1 MSGSADSQQMFD
13 FYELNQDS
21 EADHDYS
28 EPERIDDI
36 YTFIKFLGRGAFG
49 TVNLYKNSADNSL
62 VVWKE
67 IYLMRLDS
75 KMRTEAFAEVEILSM
90 FDHPN
95 IISYFKHFIGDDTLY
110 IELEYAKG
118 GNLTNLIKQQKSSE
132 AYFDQE
138 TVLWFFYQ
146 LTSAVQYIHE
156 IGIMHR
162 DIKTLNIFLMQSGV
176 LKLGDFGIAKILD
189 SQVSMAETQVGTPL
203 YMSPE
208 IIEGKKYSNKSDI
221 WALGCVIYELCTL
234 SRVFDATNQLKL
246 ACRISLCEVLPID
259 IDEYSADLKQ
269 LIKQILSKEAE
280 DRPSAKEILNE
291 AILSSRLEE
300 FNTRIR
306 SLNMTTM
313 TSRQNSSNSPQ
324 NKIITS
330 KTFECYVWGGGMF

>member
-1 MSGSADSQQMFD
+1 MSGSTDSQQIFD
-13 FYELNQDS
+13 FYELNQDV
-21 EADHDYS
+21 EDDNYS
-28 EPERIDDI
+28 EPERLDDT

-67 IYLMRLDS
+67 IDLMRLDS
-75 KMRTEAFAEVEILSM
+75 KMRNEAFAEVEILSM

-95 IISYFKHFIGDDTLY
+95 IITYFKHFIGDDTLY
-110 IELEYAKG
+110 IELEYAKA

-132 AYFDQE
+132 LYFDQE
-138 TVLWFFYQ
+138 TVLWYFYQ
-146 LTSAVQYIHE
+146 LASAVQYIHE

-162 DIKTLNIFLMQSGV
+162 DIKTLNIFIMQSGV

-189 SQVSMAETQVGTPL
+189 SQVDLAETQVGTPL

-221 WALGCVIYELCTL
+221 WALGCVVYELCTL

-259 IDEYSADLKQ
+259 RDEYSNDLKA
-269 LIKQILSKEAE
+269 LIKRILSKEAE

-291 AILSSRLEE
+291 TIFRSRIDE
-300 FNTRIR
+300 FNIRIR
-306 SLNMTTM
+306 SLHVTM
-313 TSRQNSSNSPQ
+313 NSRQNSSNSPQ

-330 KTFECYVWGGGMF
+330 KTFECYVWGGG